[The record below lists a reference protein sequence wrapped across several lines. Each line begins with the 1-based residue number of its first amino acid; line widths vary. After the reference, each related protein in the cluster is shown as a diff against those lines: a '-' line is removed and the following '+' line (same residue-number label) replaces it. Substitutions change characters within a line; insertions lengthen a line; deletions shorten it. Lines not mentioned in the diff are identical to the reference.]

1 MTTTQDLQ
9 NMEGR
14 TAVDADGAK
23 LGKVGQVYLDDRTGQ
38 PLWVTISTGLFGTKE
53 SFAPLYGSRADG
65 DDLQLAVTKDMV
77 KRSRSMTPVRICLAP
92 AGNHITYA
100 DGAAPAARSTGPGPS
115 ARRSAVS
122 SRTS

>member
-14 TAVDADGAK
+14 TAVDADEGK
-23 LGKVGQVYLDDRTGQ
+23 LGKIGQVYLDDRTGQ
-38 PLWVTISTGLFGTKE
+38 PLWVTISTGMFGTKE

-77 KRSRSMTPVRICLAP
+77 KSAP
-92 AGNHITYA
+92 GVDA
-100 DGAAPAARSTGPGPS
+100 DGHIGKSENDALYEYYRLRQARLAGPAV
-115 ARRSAVS
+115 RRSIQNAVKENS
-122 SRTS
+122 